1 MKPISLKIKTKSNNY
16 PIMIGSNIVKNL
28 SLYLNKNS
36 ISFNQC
42 LLVIDKKVPTKMVSK
57 ITKSLNK
64 KKKYLNFY
72 LQLRKEIKI

>member
-1 MKPISLKIKTKSNNY
+1 MKPINLKIKTKSNNY